1 MYKIT
6 FIDKLLLV
14 VVFFWITSTN
24 AQYNIDSLK
33 NIISNKRVHDT
44 TKLSTIL
51 VLINNTYD
59 ENESKSYI
67 NLMGRIAQK
76 NLTAAKNGKKLK
88 KEYTRYLASYYSNL
102 TVILQ
107 EEGNP
112 KALESIDKAI
122 ALYQS
127 VNETSE
133 FYVCLVTKGLLLYR
147 NKNYKE
153 AIANQYKALKYFEKN
168 EKENIDNLCYVNLNL
183 GTIYSEQNQ
192 TEEAIKFYKKA
203 IYYFDKKGDKITLE
217 DKIQEG
223 LIFMNIGTSYI
234 ALKRFDKATDFLNKS
249 LMISRSN
256 KDNYRTAFTL
266 GRLGLIDMKYQRLDA
281 AAEKFNEAIKLS
293 DNPIS
298 TSYALVNL
306 GKVYYHINQKDNAA
320 LSLEKGL
327 IIAQSIPWNDLIMD
341 ASELLYKINKE
352 KGKYKEAFTMLEL
365 FQKLNEDSKKI
376 ENKNELK
383 QQQLQYDYE
392 KKELKYKLAS
402 QRKSAAKNN
411 LLFGLSSVLL
421 LLLIGSYFLYRN
433 YKQKQAIANFE
444 KNELNQKLLLSQMNP
459 HFIFNSIDNIQ
470 SLIYNKQDK
479 EAVNYLT
486 KFSKLTRQILENS
499 NESYIVLS
507 EELTMI
513 DNYLVIQQLLYNNKF
528 DFNIDVDDAIN
539 TEIILL
545 PPMLTQPFIENAIK
559 HGLRNTTEKGL
570 INISI
575 KFHDNKLFFEITD
588 NGVGFTN
595 DGATNKKS
603 LAMKITKERLVNI
616 SRKSDFEVHTENLF
630 DGKKNIIG
638 AKVFFEIPYI
648 YEN

>member
-402 QRKSAAKNN
+402 QRKSADKNN

>member
-1 MYKIT
+1 MPKSLLN
-6 FIDKLLLV
+6 KLLILLSFSWV
-14 VVFFWITSTN
+14 TN
-24 AQYNIDSLK
+24 TVAQYNIDSLK
-33 NIISNKRVHDT
+33 QVINSRVHDT

-51 VLINNTYD
+51 VLINNTND
-59 ENESKSYI
+59 ENESRVYI
-67 NLMGRIAQK
+67 NLMGRISRK
-76 NLTAAKNGKKLK
+76 NLADAKNGDKLK

-102 TVILQ
+102 TVLLQ

-112 KALESIDKAI
+112 KAFETIDKAI
-122 ALYQS
+122 KLYQS
-127 VNETSE
+127 VSETGE
-133 FYVCLVTKGLLLYR
+133 FYACLVTKGLLLYR
-147 NKNYKE
+147 NKEYKE
-153 AIANQYKALKYFEKN
+153 AIAYQYKALKYFEKN
-168 EKENIDNLCYVNLNL
+168 EKENIDNLWYVNLNL

-192 TEEAIKFYKKA
+192 TKEAIKFYKKA
-203 IYYFDKKGDKITLE
+203 IYYFDKKGYNITLE
-217 DKIQEG
+217 DRIQEG
-223 LIFMNIGTSYI
+223 IIFMNIGTSYI
-234 ALKRFDKATDFLNKS
+234 ALKQFDKATESLNKS
-249 LMISRSN
+249 LAISRSN
-256 KDNYRTAFTL
+256 NDNYRAALTL

-281 AAEKFNEAIKLS
+281 AADKFNEAINLS

-298 TSYALVNL
+298 KSYALVNL
-306 GKVYYHINQKDNAA
+306 GKVYYHTNQKDNAA

-327 IIAQSIPWNDLIMD
+327 NLAQSIPWNDLIKD

-352 KGKYKEAFTMLEL
+352 KGKYKQAMTMLEL
-365 FQKLNEDSKKI
+365 FQKLNNDSKII

-402 QRKSAAKNN
+402 QKRNTAKNN
-411 LLFGLSSVLL
+411 MLFGLSSVSL
-421 LLLIGSYFLYRN
+421 LLLIGAYFLYKN
-433 YKQKQAIANFE
+433 NKQKQAIANFE

-479 EAVNYLT
+479 EAVNYLS

-499 NESYIVLS
+499 NERYIALS

-513 DNYLVIQQLLYNNKF
+513 DNYMVIQQLLYNNKF
-528 DFNIDVDDAIN
+528 QFNIDVDETIN

-559 HGLRNTTEKGL
+559 HGLKNTTEKGE
-570 INISI
+570 INISF
-575 KFHDNKLFFEITD
+575 KFNNEKLLFEITD

-595 DGATNKKS
+595 NEAVDKKS
-603 LAMKITKERLVNI
+603 LAMKITKERLINI
-616 SRKSDFEVHTENLF
+616 SKENDFQVHTENRL
-630 DGKKNIIG
+630 DDKKKIIG

-648 YEN
+648 YDN